1 MNAKTRFEVKQKTVH
16 NAPQLLKGMVNSLP
30 ANNHPRYEG
39 HEIPTTEQGRQGN
52 FVTLG
57 LDFKNAPTPTRKY
70 AADTCDV
77 IERKGDLLLIF
88 GQESVF
94 QFELDSVLQ
103 IRLNKV
109 AAEGFLNLLDSPWNS
124 ATQQENWSEMLLNL
138 NLQKE
143 ELTPVS
149 NKPPQQ
155 AKIVANYAGVAISGT
170 DTCIDFYYS
179 SAFAMQ
185 QFSQTK
191 KMFAEPMVR
200 VDLHTALFVSF
211 VDKMRLLLA
220 K

>member
-1 MNAKTRFEVKQKTVH
+1 
-16 NAPQLLKGMVNSLP
+16 MVGGLQTGNS
-30 ANNHPRYEG
+30 ARYEG
-39 HEIPTTEQGRQGN
+39 HEIPTTEQARRGN
-52 FVTLG
+52 VVTVG

-77 IERKGDLLLIF
+77 IERRGDLILIF

-94 QFELDSVLQ
+94 EFELDSVLQ
-103 IRLNKV
+103 IRLSKI
-109 AAEGFLNLLDSPWNS
+109 AAEGFFKLLEGPWTGVTQEENWTALLTKLNLPI
-124 ATQQENWSEMLLNL
+124 E
-138 NLQKE
+138 K
-143 ELTPVS
+143 LTPVS
-149 NKPPQQ
+149 KKPPQE

-200 VDLHTALFVSF
+200 IDMHTALFVSL
-211 VDKMRLLLA
+211 VDRMKNLLV
-220 K
+220 KSSGETGE